1 MVTSRTCVGKS
12 NDFIARVQGDDSRLS
27 AVQIRST
34 FFHALRDA
42 GTARIEEFRG
52 QKVPVA
58 FLMGQ
63 GVHPNY
69 GISILNRGLAD
80 LVFHLPSLALTL
92 LFRGRDPQ

>member
-1 MVTSRTCVGKS
+1 MP
-12 NDFIARVQGDDSRLS
+12 L
-27 AVQIRST
+27 
-34 FFHALRDA
+34 
-42 GTARIEEFRG
+42 
-52 QKVPVA
+52 A